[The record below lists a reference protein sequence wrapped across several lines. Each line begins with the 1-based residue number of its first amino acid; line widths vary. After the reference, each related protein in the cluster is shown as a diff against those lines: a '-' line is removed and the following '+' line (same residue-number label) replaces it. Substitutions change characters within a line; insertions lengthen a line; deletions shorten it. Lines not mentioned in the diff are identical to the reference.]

1 MMQYVREKILE
12 GDFTDAMQALQRFP
26 QDIDVRI
33 LLNWANNFVKDD
45 PIYKNYIGEH
55 Y

>member
-1 MMQYVREKILE
+1 MKEPILE

-26 QDIDVRI
+26 QDIDIRL
-33 LLNWANNFVKDD
+33 LLNNANQFVKED
-45 PIYKNYIGEH
+45 PIYINYIGEH